1 MIITDFYTP
10 AAEGAKVVFYLLLGV
25 CLVIGV
31 WQRRQGQPDWANW
44 IHAAV
49 LLHFLV
55 GGVYSGVR
63 MLTTDEVD
71 QMLTRRLF
79 AWEAWFNFACAAFYF
94 LLLSRPPRAVPGQR

>member
-1 MIITDFYTP
+1 MIAADFYTP
-10 AAEGAKVVFYLLLGV
+10 AAEGAKVVFYLALGL
-25 CLVIGV
+25 CLAMGL
-31 WQRRQGQPDWANW
+31 WRWRQGHPHWANW

-55 GGVYSGVR
+55 GGVYSGAR
-63 MLTTDEVD
+63 MLTTDEIN

-94 LLLSRPPRAVPGQR
+94 LLLNRPPQAAPNQR